1 MKSAFSI
8 FLVAAA
14 ASLFAGAGNAQNSLT
29 ADSLRGRW
37 CTDVAAYTFAA
48 DKLVVTFFNG
58 KPQTVWPIQK
68 INVGDGWIEVRW
80 DNKEHGNT
88 VFQDFS
94 SNTMKQNAN
103 VGGDKGPDRLFHR
116 C

>member
-1 MKSAFSI
+1 MRSAFSI
-8 FLVAAA
+8 LLVAAA
-14 ASLFAGAGNAQNSLT
+14 ASLFAGEGNAQNSLT
-29 ADSLRGRW
+29 ADTLRGRW
-37 CTDVAAYTFAA
+37 CTDVGAYAFSA

-58 KPQTVWPIQK
+58 TPQRVLGIQK
-68 INVGDGWIEVRW
+68 INVGDGWIEVQW
-80 DNKEHGNT
+80 TKGGGNT

-94 SNTMKQNAN
+94 GDTMKQAAN